1 MRFIFVKRKNMPEF
15 GERLKTARLNKNMN
29 QKDLADLMGMKQASI
44 SQFENGQRLP
54 TPANIKKLA
63 SILNISPTDLTGESE
78 GKFEEEI
85 LLRNIKGL
93 SPESLKKINEFV
105 DIYKKGIG
113 K

>member
-1 MRFIFVKRKNMPEF
+1 MPEF
-15 GERLKTARLNKNMN
+15 GERLKAARLNKNMS
-29 QKDLADLMGMKQASI
+29 QKELADSMGMKQASI

-63 SILNISPTDLTGESE
+63 SILDVSPNDLAGESE
-78 GKFEEEI
+78 GKFEKEL
-85 LLRNIKGL
+85 LLRNIEGL